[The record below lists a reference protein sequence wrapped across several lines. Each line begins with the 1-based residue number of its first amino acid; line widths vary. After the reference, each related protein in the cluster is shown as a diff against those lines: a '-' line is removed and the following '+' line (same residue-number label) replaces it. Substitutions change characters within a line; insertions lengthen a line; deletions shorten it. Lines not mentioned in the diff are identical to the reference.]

1 MKDMYTK
8 QRKEWLDSVS
18 PFHLHESRAPYM
30 IAWVISLIFG
40 ALMPHERG
48 KK

>member
-8 QRKEWLDSVS
+8 QRKQWIESVS
-18 PFHLHESRAPYM
+18 PFHLHESRVPYM
-30 IAWVISLIFG
+30 MAWTLGLIFG
-40 ALMPHERG
+40 TKMPHERN